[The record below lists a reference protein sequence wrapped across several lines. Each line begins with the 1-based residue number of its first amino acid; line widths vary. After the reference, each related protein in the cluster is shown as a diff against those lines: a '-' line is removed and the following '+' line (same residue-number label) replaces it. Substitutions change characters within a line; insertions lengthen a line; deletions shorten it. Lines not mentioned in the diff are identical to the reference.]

1 MMMTRLVFLSVLL
14 IIIDLLAFQAV
25 RAIMGSAG
33 KTAKLIT
40 YLIYWSVPLMT
51 IGYIIGI
58 ALGWI
63 EQFPRGIKLT
73 LRALIFIVYF
83 AKLLIAV
90 IILVDDLRR
99 LVFGALN
106 LSFKDW
112 KLSTERSRWMAY
124 IALALGAI
132 PIFSLTYGMA
142 RNPYRYQILKN
153 KLKIKDL
160 HPSLEGFKIAQIS
173 DIHSGSFLLKEPVER
188 SVTLINEQQPDIVF
202 FTGDLVN
209 SKAAEMEPFMEMF
222 SKINA
227 PLGVYSVL
235 GNHDYG
241 DYHHWPNQMEK
252 IKNFEKL
259 KSIHKSLGWDLL
271 LNEHRQLSYNDST
284 INVIGVENYSAHPRF
299 PKYGDLARATAGMNG
314 GDISILLSHDPSHW
328 DDQVLKSYKNI
339 NLTLSGHTH
348 GFQFGVEIPGWFK
361 WSPIQYMYKQWAGLY
376 ENESQYLYVN
386 RGLGYLGYPGRVGIL
401 PEITILTLE
410 AA

>member
-1 MMMTRLVFLSVLL
+1 MMTRIIFLSVIL

-33 KTAKLIT
+33 KTAKIIT
-40 YLIYWSVPLMT
+40 YLVYWSIPVFT
-51 IGYIIGI
+51 IAYIGGVAI
-58 ALGWI
+58 GWI

-83 AKLLIAV
+83 AKLLIAA
-90 IILVDDLRR
+90 IILIDDLRR

-106 LSFKDW
+106 LGFKDW

-124 IALALGAI
+124 IALALGAL

-142 RNPYRYQILKN
+142 RNPYRYQLLKN
-153 KLKIKDL
+153 KLRIAGLPSNLSGLKIV
-160 HPSLEGFKIAQIS
+160 QIS

-188 SVTLINEQQPDIVF
+188 SIQIINEQQPDIVF

-209 SKAAEMEPFMEMF
+209 ARASEMEPFVEMF

-227 PLGVYSVL
+227 PLGVFSIL

-241 DYHHWPNQMEK
+241 DYHPWPDHTHK
-252 IKNFEKL
+252 IQNFEDL
-259 KSIHKSLGWDLL
+259 KGIHKKLGWDLL
-271 LNEHRQLSYNDST
+271 LNEHRQIT
-284 INVIGVENYSAHPRF
+284 VKETAINVIGVENYSAHPRF
-299 PKYGDLARATAGMNG
+299 PKYGDLHKATTGMNSSG
-314 GDISILLSHDPSHW
+314 FNILLSHDPSHW
-328 DDQVLKSYKNI
+328 EDQVLKTFKNI
-339 NLTLSGHTH
+339 HLTLSGHTH
-348 GFQFGVEIPGWFK
+348 GFQFGVEIPGFIK
-361 WSPIQYMYKQWAGLY
+361 WSPIQYIYKHWAGLY
-376 ENESQYLYVN
+376 ESESQFLYVN

-401 PEITILTLE
+401 PEITLLTLE